1 MKWKEK
7 KRTIPLLEVTQW
19 AEPFQI
25 GLKCKKKREKRETNA
40 VWNHEIEKH
49 GKGSKREGISIQP
62 KIRNE

>member
-1 MKWKEK
+1 MEGEEK
-7 KRTIPLLEVTQW
+7 DDSIVRSHAMGRTIPNRVEMQ
-19 AEPFQI
+19 E
-25 GLKCKKKREKRETNA
+25 KERENRETNA